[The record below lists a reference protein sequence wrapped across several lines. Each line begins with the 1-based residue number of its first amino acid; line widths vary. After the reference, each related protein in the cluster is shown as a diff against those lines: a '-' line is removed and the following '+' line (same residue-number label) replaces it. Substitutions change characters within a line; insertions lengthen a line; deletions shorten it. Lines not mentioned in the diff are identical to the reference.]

1 MMNELI
7 KIENISYAVDDHS
20 GKKKIKIV
28 EDISLDIYKGEILG
42 IVGESGCGKTTLA
55 KLIASILKCSSG
67 RINYYYDSSIK
78 REAKPAQILFQN
90 SEELINPF
98 RKINDSL
105 EDGTSSD
112 KSFETI
118 LAETGV
124 DKNLLTKLGYQL
136 SGGER
141 QRVGLARILLADPEL
156 LILDEPFS
164 AQDFPSKNKFKELI
178 GRLNSDGKLTTI
190 IITHELDLLENLVDR
205 IAVMY
210 GGRIVE
216 IAPADK
222 FFVSPRHPYSKFLLE
237 SGKYLLE
244 RKNIVLDEENNSSFC
259 NYYNRCAQ
267 KKEDCLSVLKRIE
280 IENHIVFCN
289 HPEE

>member
-1 MMNELI
+1 MNELL
-7 KIENISYAVDDHS
+7 KIENVSYSVNDYS
-20 GKKKIKIV
+20 EKKTIKIV
-28 EDISLDIYKGEILG
+28 ENISLDIYRGEILG

-67 RINYYYDSSIK
+67 RINYYFNMSLK
-78 REAKPAQILFQN
+78 RKAKPAQILFQN

-98 RKINDSL
+98 RKINNIL
-105 EDGTSSD
+105 EDGSGSE

-124 DKNLLTKLGYQL
+124 DKNLLTKLGFQL

-164 AQDFPSKNKFKELI
+164 AQDFPSKNNFKELI
-178 GRLNSDGKLTTI
+178 IRLNSDGKLTTV
-190 IITHELDLLENLVDR
+190 IITHEMDLLENLADR

-216 IAPADK
+216 IAPAEN
-222 FFVSPRHPYSKFLLE
+222 FFQSPQHPYSKFLLE
-237 SGKYLLE
+237 SGKYILE
-244 RKNIVLDEENNSSFC
+244 RQNIIIDEENHSSSC
-259 NYYNRCAQ
+259 NYYNRCQ
-267 KKEDCLSVLKRIE
+267 KKKEDCLRMIKRNE
-280 IENHIVFCN
+280 NKNHIVYCN
-289 HPEE
+289 HHEE